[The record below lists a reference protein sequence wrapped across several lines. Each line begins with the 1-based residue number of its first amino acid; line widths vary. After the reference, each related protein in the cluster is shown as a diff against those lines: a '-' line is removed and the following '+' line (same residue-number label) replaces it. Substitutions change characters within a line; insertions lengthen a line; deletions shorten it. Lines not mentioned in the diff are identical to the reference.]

1 MNDYAL
7 AKLLHNEYES
17 TYANPVNRE
26 NVRGVNVSAASIIV
40 ALPLAFYAVASF
52 LF

>member
-7 AKLLHNEYES
+7 AKLLHDEYEL
-17 TYANPVNRE
+17 TYSNPDNRE
-26 NVRGVNVSAASIIV
+26 NVKGSGVSVASIIV
-40 ALPLAFYAVASF
+40 ALPLAFYAAITF

>member
-17 TYANPVNRE
+17 TYSNPSYKE
-26 NVRGVNVSAASIIV
+26 NVRVSNVSVASIIV
-40 ALPLAFYAVASF
+40 ALPMAFIAISNF